1 MPQFLLPIPLGIG
14 HSSRLDKVH
23 ETTFQ
28 CRSRTKGGEM
38 IALLSVCFHQ
48 EATRVLKK
56 VPFNT
61 NEKVGRKNTRQNL
74 L

>member
-14 HSSRLDKVH
+14 RSSRLDTAH
-23 ETTFQ
+23 EITFQ
-28 CRSRTKGGEM
+28 CRSRTKGEGM

-48 EATRVLKK
+48 EATGVL
-56 VPFNT
+56 NLT
-61 NEKVGRKNTRQNL
+61 NEKVGGKIKLDTRQNL